1 LNPDVHWG
9 KRDDTDMRTGK
20 LIVIS
25 APSGA
30 GKTTIA
36 HEILR
41 RNASLTFSVS
51 ATTREKRDNE
61 IEGVDYFFITREDFE
76 RRKQRGEF
84 IECEEI
90 YGDYYGSLKSEVE
103 RAINAG
109 KSIVFD
115 VDVKGAMSIKK
126 QYPKDAVLIFI
137 KPPSIEV
144 LKDRL
149 MKRGTE
155 SESELEKRLQRVEME
170 MDQAQHFDYVV
181 VNDNLQKAIN
191 EVNEIVQKETL
202 DSVDKQY
209 ASKA

>member
-1 LNPDVHWG
+1 
-9 KRDDTDMRTGK
+9 MRTGK